1 MATYFRMF
9 DAGEQWLDASGDPY
23 SGGKL
28 YLDDAG
34 TSTNRTSYKDNAGSV
49 AHTNPIVLD
58 SSGRIPSG
66 NNAWVVAG
74 DVKVILHDSAD
85 VLIFTQDDYVA
96 QGDNSAVGD
105 GEWVA
110 SDLVPTRTA
119 NAIFTLPGNNTAL
132 FHVGRRLKLVD
143 STTVYA
149 TITVSSYISLTTLT
163 VVVDGGTALTAALAS
178 LSYSLLSADNTSDPG
193 RPRNLTMVNDGAVI
207 KFGADQDVALTH
219 VADSGLNMSV
229 TGNNAATLSVTQDRD
244 DATHGPYLNLTRY
257 SASPANADNG
267 GIIQFYME
275 NNANELFAAAQ
286 IYSKAVDVVNGT
298 EDGSLII
305 NTMKAGTSTTAVTV
319 ANTGLTTL
327 VGLSVSG
334 NTTLGDAASD
344 TVTVTADVA
353 SHLIPSA
360 DSTYD
365 IGATA
370 SRWRQGFFDEMEI
383 GANTSLAA
391 SAANAV
397 FVGYAGGGSEYGVEI
412 KTDASTGTAVYF
424 LHGTTTVCGSI
435 SVGSSATAFNTS
447 SDYRLKENVVD
458 MSGAITRLKT
468 LKPKRFSWIA
478 DENSELLD
486 GFLAHEVDEVV
497 PQAIHGEKD
506 EVKRDEDGEVILDD
520 DGNEEMALQG
530 IDQSKLVP
538 LLTGALKEAITKI
551 ESLEARVAALE
562 T

>member
-1 MATYFRMF
+1 MF